1 MGLSVISQLA
11 TVISA
16 TPAAGSIAAGDALPG
31 DFAALLAGQ
40 ALPALMSLGGDAAII
55 PKTLADDTAK
65 QDPATGDTAADT
77 GVSVL
82 DPAALI
88 AMLGNAQG
96 QPVTRSEPPKTE
108 ANDET
113 LAAAASGQ
121 WLPANIPAESKP
133 RDLPVPDKAL
143 PAQRAT
149 LGTPGTQAATA
160 PHASDPAPASK
171 PALDTANI
179 AAGSEPG
186 TSQAPAFS
194 EAIATSL
201 QQRGVA
207 PGVHSTATATTN
219 TATGSVPAHL
229 HSSAWSQQFS
239 EKVVWM
245 ASHDVQSA
253 QININPPQLGP
264 LQITLS
270 LNGDQASA
278 VFASPHAEVR
288 QAIESSMPQLKE
300 MLASAGIS
308 LGDTNV
314 GANLAQQNQNSPFS
328 TPNRTQATLEN
339 AILPANDNAPGA
351 GVATP
356 LQQGRGLVDLFA

>member
-11 TVISA
+11 TVIS
-16 TPAAGSIAAGDALPG
+16 TNPASGSAGASSALPG
-31 DFAALLAGQ
+31 DFAALLSGQ
-40 ALPALMSLGGDAAII
+40 PLAALMALGSDPSII
-55 PKTLADDTAK
+55 PKAITDDSAK
-65 QDPATGDTAADT
+65 RDSATGDTAADT

-88 AMLGNAQG
+88 AMLGSAQS
-96 QPVTRSEPPKTE
+96 QPSVQNQSPVRSEAPSGE
-108 ANDET
+108 VNNAA
-113 LAAAASGQ
+113 LAADPTGQWMARHAAS
-121 WLPANIPAESKP
+121 ESKI
-133 RDLPVPDKAL
+133 RDTPVPDKAL
-143 PAQRAT
+143 PAQRPNQGA
-149 LGTPGTQAATA
+149 PSTA
-160 PHASDPAPASK
+160 MPSANDPAPASK
-171 PALDTANI
+171 PVLDTANI
-179 AAGSEPG
+179 AAGGEP
-186 TSQAPAFS
+186 SASNVPAFS

-201 QQRGVA
+201 HQRGVA
-207 PGVHSTATATTN
+207 PGLQAAPSTS
-219 TATGSVPAHL
+219 SVGAHL
-229 HSSAWSQQFS
+229 HTPAWPQQFG

-245 ASHDVQSA
+245 ANHEVQSA

-264 LQITLS
+264 VQITLS
-270 LNGDQASA
+270 LSGDQATA

-288 QAIESSMPQLKE
+288 QAIESSLPQLKE

-314 GANLAQQNQNSPFS
+314 GANLAQQNQNTPFP
-328 TPNRTQATLEN
+328 TPNRTQARLEN

>member
-11 TVISA
+11 TVASA
-16 TPAAGSIAAGDALPG
+16 NPATAPGAANSAPPG
-31 DFAALLAGQ
+31 DFAALLSGQ
-40 ALPALMSLGGDAAII
+40 SLAALMAGSDTSL
-55 PKTLADDTAK
+55 TLKIAADDTSK
-65 QDPATGDTAADT
+65 QDSLTGDATADA

-88 AMLGNAQG
+88 AMLGSAQT
-96 QPVTRSEPPKTE
+96 QPTIHSDASNGALNDEALADGSSTPWVGGSEPKLRDMPASDKMLSSQNKPQDVLNTTE
-108 ANDET
+108 QLAND
-113 LAAAASGQ
+113 S
-121 WLPANIPAESKP
+121 
-133 RDLPVPDKAL
+133 
-143 PAQRAT
+143 
-149 LGTPGTQAATA
+149 
-160 PHASDPAPASK
+160 APASK
-171 PALDTANI
+171 AALDTANI
-179 AAGSEPG
+179 AAAGQ
-186 TSQAPAFS
+186 QAASSVPAFS
-194 EAIATSL
+194 EAIAASL
-201 QQRGVA
+201 HQRGIA
-207 PGVHSTATATTN
+207 PGTQPHAS
-219 TATGSVPAHL
+219 SIPAPL
-229 HSSAWSQQFS
+229 HSPAWSQQFS

-245 ASHDVQSA
+245 ANQEVQSA

-264 LQITLS
+264 VQITLS
-270 LNGDQASA
+270 LNGDQATA

-288 QAIESSMPQLKE
+288 QAIESSMSQLKE

-314 GANLAQQNQNSPFS
+314 GANLAQQNQNSPFP